1 MAQSKAQR
9 WLYFASLVLAAESI
23 YMLPYLR
30 KTFQTSM
37 EVSFGLGSVE
47 LGLLNSMYGLVALAA
62 YFPGGWL
69 ADRVSARR
77 LLAFS
82 LFSTGLGG
90 LYMASIPP
98 HTGLVLLHAFW
109 GLTSI
114 LTFWAALIKAV
125 RDWGGATQ
133 QGIGF
138 GLFEAGRGV
147 VAALLA
153 SLATLVFAY
162 GGSPTEG
169 LVNVIICYSM
179 ATFVAG
185 ALVWFLVPEELHDAS
200 ARAIRSNGS
209 AETQP
214 AHWREILTKSRSWL
228 LASVIFCAYF
238 LYLGTY
244 DFPAYAERGF
254 EQTKLLGA
262 QLATFRD
269 WMRPLAAI
277 SAGLIADRLNPSR
290 VVGVSFC
297 LLLIVYVSLAL
308 MPSDAGY
315 LWFFWAQV
323 AIAALA
329 GFALR
334 AVFYALLQ
342 ETGVPLSQTGMTV
355 GFVSVIGYAPDLFAH
370 TLAGHFA
377 DWFGVDM
384 GYRYYFAFLSVFAC
398 LGLLAT
404 WKLVRK
410 QRLNSRSGDSQ
421 IHR

>member
-1 MAQSKAQR
+1 MAQSTAQR

-37 EVSFGLGSVE
+37 EASFGLGSVE

-69 ADRVSARR
+69 ADRISARR

-98 HTGLVLLHAFW
+98 HAGLVLLHAFW

-125 RDWGGATQ
+125 RNWGGATQ

-138 GLFEAGRGV
+138 GLFEAGRGI

-162 GGSPTEG
+162 GRSPMEG
-169 LVNVIICYSM
+169 LVNVIICYSA
-179 ATFVAG
+179 ATVVAG
-185 ALVWFLVPEELHDAS
+185 ALVWFLVPERLYNEPAGG
-200 ARAIRSNGS
+200 IRSDS
-209 AETQP
+209 SIEAPP
-214 AHWREILTKSRSWL
+214 AHWRDILTKRRSWL

-254 EQTKLLGA
+254 EQTKLFGA

-297 LLLIVYVSLAL
+297 LLLLVYLSLSL
-308 MPSDAGY
+308 LPSEASY
-315 LWFFWAQV
+315 LWLLWAQV

-370 TLAGHFA
+370 TLAGHFVE
-377 DWFGVDM
+377 WFGVDM
-384 GYRYYFAFLSVFAC
+384 GYRYYFGFLSAFSC

-404 WKLVRK
+404 WKLVD
-410 QRLNSRSGDSQ
+410 LPDSSSRA
-421 IHR
+421 R

>member
-9 WLYFASLVLAAESI
+9 WLYFGSLVLAAESI

-37 EVSFGLGSVE
+37 EVSFGLGAVE
-47 LGLLNSMYGLVALAA
+47 IGLLNSMYGLVALAA

-69 ADRVSARR
+69 ADRISARK

-90 LYMASIPP
+90 LYMASLPSE
-98 HTGLVLLHAFW
+98 TGLILLHAFW
-109 GLTSI
+109 GVTSI

-125 RDWGGATQ
+125 RNWGGAQQ

-138 GLFEAGRGV
+138 GLFEAGRGL

-153 SLATLVFAY
+153 SVAILAFAH
-162 GGSPTEG
+162 GGSPTDG
-169 LVNVIICYSM
+169 LVKVITYYSV

-185 ALVWFLVPEELHDAS
+185 ALVWLLVPDELHCEPAGEIPAD
-200 ARAIRSNGS
+200 GVT
-209 AETQP
+209 ETQP
-214 AHWREILTKSRSWL
+214 THWRDILTKSRSWL

-238 LYLGTY
+238 LYLGTF

-254 EQTKLLGA
+254 EQTKLFGA

-269 WMRPLAAI
+269 WMRPLAAVC
-277 SAGLIADRLNPSR
+277 AGLIADRLHPSR

-297 LLLIVYVSLAL
+297 LLLIIYLSLAL
-308 MPSDAGY
+308 LPSEPSL
-315 LWFFWAQV
+315 LWLLWGQV
-323 AIAALA
+323 AVAALA

-370 TLAGHFA
+370 TLAGNFVE
-377 DWFGVDM
+377 WFGVDM
-384 GYRYYFAFLSVFAC
+384 GYRYYFACLSVFSC

-404 WKLVRK
+404 WQLVR
-410 QRLNSRSGDSQ
+410 QPDS
-421 IHR
+421 HTVTS